1 MTTASAKE
9 LREAAQLLTELAG
22 DARSVKAPK
31 IADTNELAAALCIE
45 RAEQMERGEQ
55 SFSDW
60 LTSQYSII
68 DMAKRA
74 ELKAA
79 WHAATAQMQARV
91 NNAASVTNSFKEQ
104 LLVAKAKL
112 DAATNLWTCKSCGAR
127 FDKIPHDDSVDRC
140 TRCVEFDAAQKRVA
154 ELEARMEL
162 LAAWV
167 RNEHSGASLP
177 SDTVSAMIYIANER
191 GKQHTHLIERL
202 ATAQVNVATQGFEE
216 WDAAYKAST
225 ESPEEIFTYA
235 HKAWHAAQAAMQA
248 KLDAAEAENIRL
260 REAMNKY
267 SEDETLHTIQSL
279 KAELEVAKHTEALD
293 MQMHVDRAAALDAA
307 NERVKELEHL
317 ARFGLTPNGEDAR
330 EMCCREYKQELKA
343 ALATIERERELL
355 RKEVRRCWELADKE
369 LGPPSDFC
377 VYCDAQR
384 EDRPAE
390 VRALV
395 GTTADIKDT

>member
-1 MTTASAKE
+1 MTRHQQMQNERIEEIIKWKACNGTLPNFCFMTADDLLWFNLMCDMYTLEKGGAAMTTASAKE

-202 ATAQVNVATQGFEE
+202 ATAQVNVATLCE
-216 WDAAYKAST
+216 
-225 ESPEEIFTYA
+225 
-235 HKAWHAAQAAMQA
+235 
-248 KLDAAEAENIRL
+248 
-260 REAMNKY
+260 
-267 SEDETLHTIQSL
+267 
-279 KAELEVAKHTEALD
+279 
-293 MQMHVDRAAALDAA
+293 
-307 NERVKELEHL
+307 
-317 ARFGLTPNGEDAR
+317 
-330 EMCCREYKQELKA
+330 
-343 ALATIERERELL
+343 
-355 RKEVRRCWELADKE
+355 EVRRIQEWLTPGTKVNV
-369 LGPPSDFC
+369 LSS
-377 VYCDAQR
+377 
-384 EDRPAE
+384 RPAE